1 MKLSQWGERWQ
12 GGFTRNIS
20 WHFHATAQLCFIELV
35 LVSKVVSQRNVF
47 VLRVCFPKQYLDCSI
62 SVAWLQG
69 WQHKFVIHW
78 PLISI
83 TEWSFVQTFMD
94 PRTWICLT
102 LLIVKLGGH
111 GPHHLGSDFT
121 QLQANSA
128 VRKGMKSL
136 TKTFYLKWETRVRQ
150 KPDLLSGSKRF
161 WSLLLVATCR
171 TAVASFPDKAP
182 VAQVA
187 VEWRGDL
194 FIKPRGVWG
203 HCSL

>member
-1 MKLSQWGERWQ
+1 MVDPERLGGQNESLCLWWYQAMQVSLKCLSLWVNICLTMKLSQWGERWQ

-121 QLQANSA
+121 QLQANSE

-136 TKTFYLKWETRVRQ
+136 KKH
-150 KPDLLSGSKRF
+150 
-161 WSLLLVATCR
+161 
-171 TAVASFPDKAP
+171 
-182 VAQVA
+182 
-187 VEWRGDL
+187 
-194 FIKPRGVWG
+194 FI
-203 HCSL
+203 